1 MAFDVLTTTA
11 TDLQHLLSQNKLTS
25 VQILQSYFNQIDR
38 HEPSLNALISPAPR
52 NKVLAIAAALDA
64 ERQTSGPRTPFHG
77 LPIVLKDSFVTALE
91 SLGMSTTAG
100 SRAFIGSVA
109 SKNGAITQRLV
120 DAGLIVLGKG
130 NMTVCFIPHDYRYV
144 RVFWD

>member
-1 MAFDVLTTTA
+1 
-11 TDLQHLLSQNKLTS
+11 
-25 VQILQSYFNQIDR
+25 
-38 HEPSLNALISPAPR
+38 
-52 NKVLAIAAALDA
+52 
-64 ERQTSGPRTPFHG
+64 
-77 LPIVLKDSFVTALE
+77 
-91 SLGMSTTAG
+91 MSTTAG

-109 SKNGAITQRLV
+109 SKNGAITQLLV